1 MPTLWLPIGVYF
13 NVYPPRIGS
22 WIKKKKSSPATDG
35 AAATRVRETADKN
48 KHGER
53 VIRVL
58 FVYRLAVRK
67 SGLPPASTVTLF
79 TFFSDCKRFSDHR
92 IRAVLPNTVIQIP
105 TDMTVAKVWI
115 FFCHFLEPS
124 MTDPIFLQID
134 FSKLWYH
141 NLFIF
146 LFIKEEILV

>member
-1 MPTLWLPIGVYF
+1 MNLRVNESPYRT
-13 NVYPPRIGS
+13 NVMITDRCILQRVSATNGFVN
-22 WIKKKKSSPATDG
+22 KKKSSLATDG
-35 AAATRVRETADKN
+35 AAATCVTEMADKN

-92 IRAVLPNTVIQIP
+92 IRAVLPNTVIPIP
-105 TDMTVAKVWI
+105 IDMTVAKVWI
-115 FFCHFLEPS
+115 FFRHFLEPS
-124 MTDPIFLQID
+124 MTDPIF
-134 FSKLWYH
+134 
-141 NLFIF
+141 
-146 LFIKEEILV
+146 